1 MGVLLF
7 GAIKGSSLGALV
19 APSQT
24 RHFLLP
30 VLGLTLAPDLPA
42 GEFIAG
48 WPTIEDDE
56 AGDGFEGDF
65 LGFPLD
71 SFFISLAMEISCL
84 MCVTLQ
90 HAQAV
95 LVP

>member
-1 MGVLLF
+1 MGVLLLS
-7 GAIKGSSLGALV
+7 AIKCSGLGALV
-19 APSQT
+19 APSQQH
-24 RHFLLP
+24 HFLLP

-42 GEFIAG
+42 DVFIAG

-65 LGFPLD
+65 LAFPLD
-71 SFFISLAMEISCL
+71 SFFISLAMETSCL

-90 HAQAV
+90 HAQTD